1 MTVSTH
7 NEMVDLPDSFAGL
20 ANLIDAAITKVA
32 AMPLGLAS
40 DADLLAGMEILER
53 AWRRADGANAAV
65 LMEISDRSVYTKAGC
80 RSMKKF
86 LAEHHRLGNA
96 EANRRLTTAAA
107 IGRFTATTGEKL
119 PPKREPVATG
129 VAEGTIS
136 GEHVHEIE
144 LVMTKVPHSAPPD
157 DVELAVQILS
167 EAATELAPADLRK
180 VGQRLLAHLDPDG
193 SLTDEKDRR
202 RMRGISIGPQDKQ
215 LMSKISGY
223 ITPTLR
229 AKLEVLLDNWAK
241 PGMNNPDDENPLV
254 GSVAELSDEDR
265 ERLTEAIRTDQRT
278 SAQRNHDAFERG
290 LDWVLGHEAL
300 GKPKRLPVHV
310 VVTVEERDLA
320 RHAGVGLT
328 ATGTRV
334 PVGDLVGLAAGA
346 VPWLAVFA
354 DFTRKI
360 VDFGHGK
367 RLATM
372 PQRIAM
378 FATYLGCS
386 RPGCT
391 RPSSQTEAHHGI
403 LDYADGGVTD
413 LADLAPACGPDNRNV
428 GTRPGQWETGR
439 ITDGPDAGLIGWRLV
454 GTDDPFRVNRV
465 HDPRAYLRGSRFE
478 GERDRESDVEPPGD
492 ANPPTSADEP
502 TSSPRRRSGPRM
514 LRMQPD
520 HRGGSLNGLTRQR
533 HPARDRQPRPGRRQR
548 QRSHVETAIESRL
561 ISVA

>member
-1 MTVSTH
+1 MTTTAH

-20 ANLIDAAITKVA
+20 ANLIVTAITKVA

-40 DADLLAGMEILER
+40 DADLLAGMEVLER

-144 LVMTKVPHSAPPD
+144 LVMTKVPHSSPPD
-157 DVELAVQILS
+157 DVELAMQILS

-229 AKLEVLLDNWAK
+229 AKMEVLLDNWAK

-254 GSVAELSDEDR
+254 GAVAELSDKDR

-278 SAQRNHDAFERG
+278 AAQRNHDAFERG

-300 GKPKRLPVHV
+300 GQPKRLPVHV
-310 VVTVEERDLA
+310 VITVEERDLA
-320 RHAGVGLT
+320 RNSGVGLT

-354 DFTRKI
+354 DFTRKN
-360 VDFGHGK
+360 
-367 RLATM
+367 
-372 PQRIAM
+372 P
-378 FATYLGCS
+378 
-386 RPGCT
+386 
-391 RPSSQTEAHHGI
+391 
-403 LDYADGGVTD
+403 VTD
-413 LADLAPACGPDNRNV
+413 AEVQAEYDKYKGQSGGTEYRARHILVEKEDEAKALIGQIKGGQLVPLAVGSPRRATALPDVPTTAEAGYPKVDATSWFAVFAPAGVSKAVVDKLTADIRTVVQSPTFQQKAQEQGATADYQTPAQLGDKVRADLANWATV
-428 GTRPGQWETGR
+428 
-439 ITDGPDAGLIGWRLV
+439 V
-454 GTDDPFRVNRV
+454 K
-465 HDPRAYLRGSRFE
+465 
-478 GERDRESDVEPPGD
+478 
-492 ANPPTSADEP
+492 TSK
-502 TSSPRRRSGPRM
+502 
-514 LRMQPD
+514 
-520 HRGGSLNGLTRQR
+520 
-533 HPARDRQPRPGRRQR
+533 
-548 QRSHVETAIESRL
+548 IE
-561 ISVA
+561 AE